1 MEKLYN
7 EQVTEFKLFGIK
19 FAEIKKVTREAMED
33 NISTFNYV
41 VTPEHYNEEFNVN
54 D

>member
-7 EQVTEFKLFGIK
+7 EQITVVKLFGFKI
-19 FAEIKKVTREAMED
+19 AEIKKITQEAMQD
-33 NISTFNYV
+33 DVSTLRYV
-41 VTPEHYNEEFNVN
+41 VRPEHYKEEFEIN

>member
-19 FAEIKKVTREAMED
+19 FAEIKKVTREAMQD
-33 NISTFNYV
+33 DVSTLSYV
-41 VTPEHYNEEFNVN
+41 VRPEHYKEEFEIN